1 MIKLKGINYGGKPT
15 RNNPASL
22 ALVIRDEKANR
33 VFDTASAYKWSK
45 KKGGGNQDPAMAKSI
60 PMVLKKLK
68 STKARLA
75 IAKALKAKGRP
86 IPTRIR
92 KVLEAK
98 LGVDLSKVR
107 IVVGKTAQKACD
119 AAGAEALTIK
129 NKILLSKRGMKP
141 KVLIHEIKHTMQD
154 LKESKRAQNERDA
167 RKSEGL
173 VKKGSK
179 AFEALDVRNASLVKK
194 KDDGFR
200 PVLEY
205 KVRKGDN
212 LGKIAKKHLG
222 SVKRWIEIYKDNRKV
237 IGKNPNRIKV
247 GQKLKILLDFL
258 ND

>member
-1 MIKLKGINYGGKPT
+1 M
-15 RNNPASL
+15 
-22 ALVIRDEKANR
+22 
-33 VFDTASAYKWSK
+33 
-45 KKGGGNQDPAMAKSI
+45 
-60 PMVLKKLK
+60 
-68 STKARLA
+68 A

-179 AFEALDVRNASLVKK
+179 GFEALDPNKAKVIPR
-194 KDDGFR
+194 KDDGFK
-200 PVLEY
+200 PLLEY
-205 KVRKGDN
+205 TIKKGDT
-212 LGKIAKKHLG
+212 LGSIAKRKLG
-222 SVKRWIEIYKDNRKV
+222 NAKRWIEIYKRNKKV
-237 IGKNPNRIKV
+237 IGRIP
-247 GQKLKILLDFL
+247 IE
-258 ND
+258 